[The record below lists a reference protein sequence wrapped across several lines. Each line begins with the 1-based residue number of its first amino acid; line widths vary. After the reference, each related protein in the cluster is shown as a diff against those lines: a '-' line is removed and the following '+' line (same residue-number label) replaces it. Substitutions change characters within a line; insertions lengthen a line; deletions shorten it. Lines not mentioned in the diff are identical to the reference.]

1 MIHYLAPATLDWT
14 IREYLSRWGLAVS
27 DRMRIA
33 HYETLLRQERLER
46 GTYVFSALCSLSAE
60 MRGLLADLRT
70 SLDGE
75 PGFRFLNHP
84 TETLRR
90 FGLLDE
96 LARLGCNDFRAVRAT
111 GDLEGLRYPVFL
123 RAESTHEGA
132 LSPLLHSRREIEAAI
147 GRAIVRGRRLD
158 NLLVVE
164 FCDTSDARGY
174 YRKFAAYVVGDRI
187 LPRSVEV
194 GRAWM
199 LKHSRSDFTREIL
212 EEERAYVVANP
223 HREQLARIFSVARAE
238 YGRIDYA
245 VRDGRVQTW
254 EINLHPTIGRGPG
267 ESHTLVPPELLP
279 FREETKAIFY
289 RAFQEAWTSVDLPAT
304 GRPPAPVVIGHRGA
318 AVRDSRIQGPS
329 QATRLLRRSLGPL
342 LRFGERIAAP
352 ILPVV
357 ARMARRGA
365 RAIDGAPITS
375 EGRRA
380 RPRRAELP

>member
-75 PGFRFLNHP
+75 PDFRFLNHP
-84 TETLRR
+84 TQTLRR

-212 EEERAYVVANP
+212 EEEREYVVANP

-318 AVRDSRIQGPS
+318 SVRDSRIQSPS

-342 LRFGERIAAP
+342 LRLGERIAAP

-357 ARMARRGA
+357 ARLAV
-365 RAIDGAPITS
+365 
-375 EGRRA
+375 RRA
-380 RPRRAELP
+380 RSDDRSASA